1 MIDEKFQ
8 TELNDI
14 FLTQDSSGAISWIK
28 KLKSQGDL
36 DSSSQQIISQLQFI
50 RIASLPIDEVIE
62 LLKSKISVAYSI
74 PEYNLAD
81 KIEWYIDQ
89 KEIYLDRVDMC
100 KKIKSVLEEH
110 KAFIGTENIDIK
122 GQQLPP
128 TIANWLK
135 DYYSW
140 PAKGEQRDA
149 LSQLEFI
156 NKSANTKKLSP
167 VEIEV
172 LKNILKLS
180 DFVNNLVADWDAVPT
195 PKNESEISQG
205 FDLYNFIPGL
215 EVEEDYTPAP
225 AVKTTEQ
232 PKPPMKQTAIPELKP
247 QIRPMDLPRPSIL
260 TLPSEMTKSA
270 AEAPEPAPA
279 PKPAPLPQSKPGV
292 VKDPTNIVVADEQER
307 LEQERKL
314 KSESIARKLA
324 DLKARN
330 KQP

>member
-1 MIDEKFQ
+1 MLDEKLQ
-8 TELNDI
+8 SELNDI
-14 FLTQDSSGAISWIK
+14 FLTQDSSGAISLIK

-74 PEYNLAD
+74 PEYNLAE

-180 DFVNNLVADWDAVPT
+180 DFVNNLVADWEAVPT

-215 EVEEDYTPAP
+215 EVDDDSTPAP
-225 AVKTTEQ
+225 VLKSIDM
-232 PKPPMKQTAIPELKP
+232 PKPRVPQPAPSAPQPRSQPQT
-247 QIRPMDLPRPSIL
+247 LPRPSIL
-260 TLPSEMTKSA
+260 TLPPEMTKSVG
-270 AEAPEPAPA
+270 APAPTPA

-330 KQP
+330 KQS